1 MRKVWALLGIFIFA
15 TVASQGR
22 AAELRVTAFG
32 DSLVQGYGLAQG
44 EGFVPQLESWL
55 RGQGMDVAL
64 SNAGVSGDTTAGG
77 AARIDWTLADQPQG
91 LIVLLGGN
99 DLLRGLQ
106 PLQAETNLRK
116 ILQAAQDE
124 DTEVLLIGMTAPGN
138 YGPEYK
144 TAFDAIYGD
153 LAEEFGALLH
163 PDAFAGIR
171 AKAGADPAA
180 AQAYMQDDNIHPNA
194 AGVALNVAALGPVA
208 LQLAARITRTE
219 PTEPEG

>member
-106 PLQAETNLRK
+106 PVQAEANLRK

-180 AQAYMQDDNIHPNA
+180 AQAYMQDDSIHPNA

>member
-15 TVASQGR
+15 TVAAQGR
-22 AAELRVTAFG
+22 AAELRLAAFG

-44 EGFVPQLESWL
+44 DGFVPQLEAWL
-55 RGQGMDVAL
+55 RDHGMDIAL

-106 PLQAETNLRK
+106 PVQAEANLRK
-116 ILQAAQDE
+116 ILQAAQNNK
-124 DTEVLLIGMTAPGN
+124 TEVLLIGMTAPGN

-144 TAFDAIYGD
+144 AAFDAIYGD

-180 AQAYMQDDNIHPNA
+180 AQAYMQADNIHPNA
-194 AGVALNVAALGPVA
+194 AGVALNVAALGPLA
-208 LQLAARITRTE
+208 LQLASKISRID
-219 PTEPEG
+219 PEG